1 MAHFFQ
7 KNTSFQSDLN
17 FTCFSLK
24 RAILPCLCVG
34 AFHSLFLSA
43 ILQPIF
49 SHLCECP
56 HLRQSST
63 SLCFGERLCEYRKG
77 PFLQRGVQSMS
88 LGCPQRSS
96 EYRKK
101 GGGKVWPPPK
111 MLFRK
116 NQKEEEEM
124 VTAKQKQ
131 EQHDDKIN

>member
-101 GGGKVWPPPK
+101 GGGK
-111 MLFRK
+111 FGRRRK
-116 NQKEEEEM
+116 CFFERTKRKKKKWSLQNKNKNSM
-124 VTAKQKQ
+124 MTK
-131 EQHDDKIN
+131 